1 MSASIR
7 EKVMARGISRLC
19 HFTPSRN
26 LLHIATDPNGILST
40 AALQQ
45 DEKAILN
52 ATDLARYDGHPTH
65 VCCSIQY
72 PNAWYFKKARN
83 NGQTLFRDWVVV
95 FLRADHLWASGT
107 KFCERNAA
115 AKWGSGIAE
124 GELAFDSMFKD
135 QVTGAYDRVYVRSA
149 RHPSWL
155 TTDEQAEVLI
165 PDRVAREDILG
176 VAVASAS
183 QAKRERARLTQLQ
196 VDVPPL
202 FVVPEFFDEPRK
214 LSELLRAGRPPAEP
228 RFVLSEEHNDDAE

>member
-7 EKVMARGISRLC
+7 TKVTVRGISRLC

-52 ATDLARYDGHPTH
+52 ATDLARYDQHPSH

-83 NGQTLFRDWVVV
+83 NGQTLFADWG
-95 FLRADHLWASGT
+95 GT
-107 KFCERNAA
+107 HQGRPPARQKFCERNAA
-115 AKWGSGIAE
+115 ANWGSGIAE
-124 GELAFDSMFKD
+124 GEAAFDSMFKD
-135 QVTGAYDRVYVRSA
+135 RVTGAYSNVYVRSD
-149 RHPSWL
+149 RHPAWL

-176 VAVASAS
+176 VVVASES
-183 QAKRERARLTQLQ
+183 QARREHARLKQLHA
-196 VDVPPL
+196 DLPPL
-202 FVVPEFFDEPRK
+202 FVVPEFFDEPRR
-214 LSELLRAGRPPAEP
+214 LSELLRTGRPPAET
-228 RFVLSEEHNDDAE
+228 RFDLGDAL